1 LDLLLSIFQKSKKKS
16 QVPTQLES
24 DPSTSTPLES
34 TIVNTVTAST
44 PVHQIEEI
52 KVTETEIEEG
62 KNVVSVGPSVPTST
76 STATA
81 APHVVKAMPVL
92 PARFA
97 GKSRE
102 EIAAIKIQTAFRG
115 YMVI

>member
-1 LDLLLSIFQKSKKKS
+1 M
-16 QVPTQLES
+16 PTQPES
-24 DPSTSTPLES
+24 DPSPSTPLES
-34 TIVNTVTAST
+34 TIVNTVATST

-52 KVTETEIEEG
+52 KVTENEIEEG
-62 KNVVSVGPSVPTST
+62 ENVVSAGPSVPS
-76 STATA
+76 ATA
-81 APHVVKAMPVL
+81 PAATHVVKAMPVQ
-92 PARFA
+92 PAKFA

>member
-1 LDLLLSIFQKSKKKS
+1 LNFQKSKKKS
-16 QVPTQLES
+16 PVPTQLES
-24 DPSTSTPLES
+24 DPSPSTPLES

-52 KVTETEIEEG
+52 QVTETEIEEG
-62 KNVVSVGPSVPTST
+62 KNVVSAGPSVPTST
-76 STATA
+76 ATATA